1 MFLNLQV
8 PLLYPLNII
17 KLFPSLVCLKPT
29 PGTKCIM
36 APLRPPAHIMVAAPP
51 LRPPEH
57 IMAAVMPQVPCI
69 CVVSSE
75 VEQHKSY
82 KSSRLRMS
90 LLLVSSTDS
99 SSVVCADEE
108 ARSYAAQWAPSAH
121 VHPRQMTGYP
131 VQQSR
136 EVAGYR

>member
-8 PLLYPLNII
+8 PLLFPSNSI
-17 KLFPSLVCLKPT
+17 KLFPSLVCLKHI

-75 VEQHKSY
+75 VEQHESY
-82 KSSRLRMS
+82 KSSRL
-90 LLLVSSTDS
+90 
-99 SSVVCADEE
+99 
-108 ARSYAAQWAPSAH
+108 
-121 VHPRQMTGYP
+121 
-131 VQQSR
+131 
-136 EVAGYR
+136 

>member
-1 MFLNLQV
+1 MRAFAFIV
-8 PLLYPLNII
+8 W
-17 KLFPSLVCLKPT
+17 PT
-29 PGTKCIM
+29 M
-36 APLRPPAHIMVAAPP
+36 HLRDQ
-51 LRPPEH
+51 L
-57 IMAAVMPQVPCI
+57 
-69 CVVSSE
+69 SSE

-136 EVAGYR
+136 EVAVYR